1 MKVKHSKFKNTGI
14 LFELLVRQITADSM
28 VDQNSKALGLIKKFF
43 MGSELA
49 KENKLYQSLV
59 NSEQLNEQKA
69 NIVISTILDQS
80 SKINRVKLNKEKF
93 NLIKEIKSTYDMND
107 FFKAK
112 INNYKTLA
120 STYVLFESYTDKKF
134 KNPETIISSKI
145 SILEHLTKSKV
156 STNLSPLVEEFLQQ
170 DRPTQMLVQKVM
182 LENFNKKFSNFT
194 DEQKEV
200 LREYIQ
206 SVSDSTNL
214 KKFLDKK
221 FKEVRLELLEQLKT
235 ITEPVTK
242 IKVQEVITLIKP
254 ILESKKIKDEQVS
267 ALLQYQELVNELK
280 KVNQRG

>member
-43 MGSELA
+43 MSSELA

-69 NIVISTILDQS
+69 NVVISTILDQS

-120 STYVLFESYTDKKF
+120 SIYVLFESYTDRKF

-145 SILEHLTKSKV
+145 SILEHLTKNKV
-156 STNLSPLVEEFLQQ
+156 STNLFI
-170 DRPTQMLVQKVM
+170 KW
-182 LENFNKKFSNFT
+182 FAFGF
-194 DEQKEV
+194 
-200 LREYIQ
+200 
-206 SVSDSTNL
+206 VSL
-214 KKFLDKK
+214 K
-221 FKEVRLELLEQLKT
+221 
-235 ITEPVTK
+235 
-242 IKVQEVITLIKP
+242 
-254 ILESKKIKDEQVS
+254 
-267 ALLQYQELVNELK
+267 
-280 KVNQRG
+280 

>member
-43 MGSELA
+43 MSSELA

-69 NIVISTILDQS
+69 NVVISTILDQS

-93 NLIKEIKSTYDMND
+93 NLIKEIKSTYDMKD

-120 STYVLFESYTDKKF
+120 SIYVLFESYTDKKF

>member
-1 MKVKHSKFKNTGI
+1 
-14 LFELLVRQITADSM
+14 
-28 VDQNSKALGLIKKFF
+28 
-43 MGSELA
+43 
-49 KENKLYQSLV
+49 
-59 NSEQLNEQKA
+59 
-69 NIVISTILDQS
+69 
-80 SKINRVKLNKEKF
+80 
-93 NLIKEIKSTYDMND
+93 
-107 FFKAK
+107 
-112 INNYKTLA
+112 
-120 STYVLFESYTDKKF
+120 
-134 KNPETIISSKI
+134 
-145 SILEHLTKSKV
+145 
-156 STNLSPLVEEFLQQ
+156 
-170 DRPTQMLVQKVM
+170 MLVQKVM

>member
-14 LFELLVRQITADSM
+14 LFELLVRQITADAM

-69 NIVISTILDQS
+69 NVVISTILDQS

-120 STYVLFESYTDKKF
+120 SIYVLFESYTDKKF

>member
-28 VDQNSKALGLIKKFF
+28 ANQNSKALGLIKKYF
-43 MGSELA
+43 MNSEMA

-69 NIVISTILDQS
+69 NVVISTILEMS
-80 SKINRVKLNKEKF
+80 TKIDRVKLNKEKF
-93 NLIKEIKSTYDMND
+93 NLIREIKTSYDFQD

-120 STYVLFESYTDKKF
+120 SIYVLFESYTDKKF

-145 SILEHLTKSKV
+145 NILEHLTRSN
-156 STNLSPLVEEFLQQ
+156 SSATLSPIVEEFLQQ
-170 DRPTQMLVQKVM
+170 DKASRVLVQKVM
-182 LENFNKKFSNFT
+182 LEKFNKKFAKLT

-206 SVSDSTNL
+206 SVSDSTKL
-214 KKFLDKK
+214 KKFLDEK
-221 FKEVRLELLEQLKT
+221 FKQVRLDLLGLQKS
-235 ITEPVTK
+235 IDEPVTK
-242 IKVQEVITLIKP
+242 IKVQEVITLINP

-280 KVNQRG
+280 KVNNA

>member
-1 MKVKHSKFKNTGI
+1 MRVKHSKFKNTGI

-28 VDQNSKALGLIKKFF
+28 ANQNSKALGLIKKFF
-43 MGSELA
+43 MNSEMA

-69 NIVISTILDQS
+69 NVVISTILEMS
-80 SKINRVKLNKEKF
+80 SKIDRVKLNKEKF
-93 NLIKEIKSTYDMND
+93 NLIREIKSAYDFQD

-120 STYVLFESYTDKKF
+120 SIYVLFESYTDKKF

-145 SILEHLTKSKV
+145 NILEHLTRSN
-156 STNLSPLVEEFLQQ
+156 SAANLSPIVEEFLQQ
-170 DRPTQMLVQKVM
+170 DKASRVLVQKVM
-182 LENFNKKFSNFT
+182 LEKFNKKFAKLT

-206 SVSDSTNL
+206 SVSDSTKL
-214 KKFLDKK
+214 KKFLDEK
-221 FKEVRLELLEQLKT
+221 FKQVRLDLLGLQKS
-235 ITEPVTK
+235 IDEPVTK
-242 IKVQEVITLIKP
+242 IKVQEVITLINP

-280 KVNQRG
+280 KVNNA

>member
-69 NIVISTILDQS
+69 NVVISTILDQS

-120 STYVLFESYTDKKF
+120 SIYVLFESYTDKKF

>member
-28 VDQNSKALGLIKKFF
+28 INQNSKALGLIKKYFIS
-43 MGSELA
+43 SEIA

-59 NSEQLNEQKA
+59 NSEQLAEQKA
-69 NIVISTILDQS
+69 NVDISTILELS
-80 SKINRVKLNKEKF
+80 SKIDRVKLNKEKF
-93 NLIKEIKSTYDMND
+93 NLIREIKTSYDFQD

-120 STYVLFESYTDKKF
+120 SIYVLFESYTDKKF

-145 SILEHLTKSKV
+145 SILEHLTRSNS
-156 STNLSPLVEEFLQQ
+156 STSLSPIVEEFLQQ
-170 DRPTQMLVQKVM
+170 DKASRVLVQKVM
-182 LENFNKKFSNFT
+182 LEKFNKKFAKLS

-206 SVSDSTNL
+206 SISDSTNL
-214 KKFLDKK
+214 KKFLDEK
-221 FKEVRLELLEQLKT
+221 FKQVRLDLLGLQQS
-235 ITEPVTK
+235 IDEPVTK
-242 IKVQEVITLIKP
+242 IKVQEVITLINP

-280 KVNQRG
+280 KVNNA

>member
-28 VDQNSKALGLIKKFF
+28 INQNSKALGLIKKYFIS
-43 MGSELA
+43 SEIA

-59 NSEQLNEQKA
+59 NSEQLAEQKA
-69 NIVISTILDQS
+69 NVVISTILELS
-80 SKINRVKLNKEKF
+80 SKIDRVKLNKEKF
-93 NLIKEIKSTYDMND
+93 NLIREIKTSYDFQD

-120 STYVLFESYTDKKF
+120 SIYVLFESYTDKKF

-145 SILEHLTKSKV
+145 SILEHLTRSNS
-156 STNLSPLVEEFLQQ
+156 STSLSPIVEEFLQQ
-170 DRPTQMLVQKVM
+170 DKASRVLVQKVM
-182 LENFNKKFSNFT
+182 LEKFNKKFAKLT

-206 SVSDSTNL
+206 SVSDSTKL
-214 KKFLDKK
+214 KKFLDEK
-221 FKEVRLELLEQLKT
+221 FKQVRLDLLGLQKS
-235 ITEPVTK
+235 IDEPVTK
-242 IKVQEVITLIKP
+242 IKVQEVITLINP

-280 KVNQRG
+280 KVNNA

>member
-28 VDQNSKALGLIKKFF
+28 INQNSKALGLIKKYFIS
-43 MGSELA
+43 SEIA

-59 NSEQLNEQKA
+59 NSEQLAEQKA
-69 NIVISTILDQS
+69 NVVISTILELS
-80 SKINRVKLNKEKF
+80 SKIDRVKLNKEKF
-93 NLIKEIKSTYDMND
+93 NLIREIKTSYDFQD

-120 STYVLFESYTDKKF
+120 SIYVLFESYTDKKF

-145 SILEHLTKSKV
+145 SILEHLTRSNS
-156 STNLSPLVEEFLQQ
+156 STSLSPIVEEFLQQ
-170 DRPTQMLVQKVM
+170 DKASRVLVQKVM
-182 LENFNKKFSNFT
+182 LEKFNKKFAKLS

-206 SVSDSTNL
+206 SISDSTNL
-214 KKFLDKK
+214 KKFLDEK
-221 FKEVRLELLEQLKT
+221 FKQVRLNLLGLQQT
-235 ITEPVTK
+235 IDEPVTK
-242 IKVQEVITLIKP
+242 IKVQEVITLINP

-280 KVNQRG
+280 KVNNA

>member
-28 VDQNSKALGLIKKFF
+28 VNQNSKALGLIKKYFIS
-43 MGSELA
+43 SEMA

-59 NSEQLNEQKA
+59 NSEQLTEQKA
-69 NIVISTILDQS
+69 NVVISTILDLS
-80 SKINRVKLNKEKF
+80 SKIDRVKLNKEKF
-93 NLIKEIKSTYDMND
+93 NLIREIKNSYDFQD

-120 STYVLFESYTDKKF
+120 SIYVLFESYTDKKF

-145 SILEHLTKSKV
+145 SILEHLTRSN
-156 STNLSPLVEEFLQQ
+156 SATNLSPIVEEFLQQ
-170 DRPTQMLVQKVM
+170 DKASRVLVQKVM
-182 LENFNKKFSNFT
+182 LEKFNKKFAKLT

-206 SVSDSTNL
+206 SVSDSTKL
-214 KKFLDKK
+214 KKFLDEK
-221 FKEVRLELLEQLKT
+221 FKQVRLDLLELQQS
-235 ITEPVTK
+235 IDEPVTK
-242 IKVQEVITLIKP
+242 IKVQEVITLINP

-280 KVNQRG
+280 KVNNA